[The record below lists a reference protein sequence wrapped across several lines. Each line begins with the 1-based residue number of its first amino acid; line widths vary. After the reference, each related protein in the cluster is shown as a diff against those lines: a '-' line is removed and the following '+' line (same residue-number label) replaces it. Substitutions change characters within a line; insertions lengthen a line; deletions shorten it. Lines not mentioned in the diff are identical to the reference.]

1 MNFKTFVNFEVIL
14 IIYLSRIV
22 LCKSIYNEILYNL
35 AEDHN
40 KRIEKLGECSEP
52 KPELVYIS
60 HQINSEYRY
69 TPRATILHRCSD
81 RSGCC
86 RDSDHSCQPVSV
98 ENVTLHFMVKKLNK
112 QPNVECIQMVNHTKC
127 DCLKI
132 SSTEDQYK
140 SHDIPIHIP
149 CVLDPNLKETKND
162 DLETKLNKNN
172 SNPKN

>member
-1 MNFKTFVNFEVIL
+1 MKFKKFGNFKVLLT
-14 IIYLSRIV
+14 IYLSRIV
-22 LCKSIYNEILYNL
+22 LCRNSSKEILNNL
-35 AEDHN
+35 AENHN
-40 KRIEKLGECSEP
+40 KLIEKFGECSEP

-60 HQINSEYRY
+60 HEIYSEYRY

-86 RDSDHSCQPVSV
+86 RHSDHSCQPVFFQ
-98 ENVTLHFMVKKLNK
+98 NVTLYFRVKKSNK
-112 QPNVECIQMVNHTKC
+112 KPNVECIQMVNHTKC

-149 CVLDPNLKETKND
+149 CGLNLEDRKNY

-172 SNPKN
+172 SNSKN

>member
-1 MNFKTFVNFEVIL
+1 MFKKFINFKVLLTIC
-14 IIYLSRIV
+14 LSRIV
-22 LCKSIYNEILYNL
+22 LCGNSNKEILNNL

-40 KRIEKLGECSEP
+40 KLIEKLGECSEP

-86 RDSDHSCQPVSV
+86 RDSDHSCQPVLF
-98 ENVTLHFMVKKLNK
+98 ENVTLYFMVKKSNK
-112 QPNVECIQMVNHTKC
+112 KPNVECIQMVNHTKC

-132 SSTEDQYK
+132 SSTENQYK
-140 SHDIPIHIP
+140 SHDIPTHIP
-149 CVLDPNLKETKND
+149 CVLDPNLKDRKNH
-162 DLETKLNKNN
+162 LETKLNKNN
-172 SNPKN
+172 SNSKN